1 MFLQNLALRVTAVV
15 FSLVFVLGEW
25 DRCYSSTTADSASA
39 SPTSGDP
46 NDWVNVDYVISQA
59 KGQSHSDTVDAK
71 ATIVRN
77 AGSSAGKGPW
87 SKHVLHIAAYPM
99 NSNHAVAITNSK
111 GDLPPSGDPHDYL
124 SWAP

>member
-1 MFLQNLALRVTAVV
+1 MFLQNLALRATAVV
-15 FSLVFVLGEW
+15 FSLVFVLGQW
-25 DRCYSSTTADSASA
+25 DKRYNFTTTDNASA

-59 KGQSHSDTVDAK
+59 KEQSHSDTVDAR

-87 SKHVLHIAAYPM
+87 SKHVLHIAADRM
-99 NSNHAVAITNSK
+99 NSNPAVAITNSK